1 MSRFRR
7 WGLLLGTFLIVGLV
21 GWWGLPRLRP
31 HVFHGMVMQSPE
43 LAPDFTLTDHTGR
56 PVSLRDFRG
65 KLVLLYFGYTF
76 CPDVCP
82 TTMAELAKAMN
93 LLGKKADRV
102 QVIMISVDPARDT
115 PEKLAE
121 YVTHFH
127 PSFLGLTG
135 TPDEI
140 AQIAALY
147 GIFYEKQEG
156 TEATG
161 YLVNHTATVTVID
174 RKGYVRLI
182 FPFGTSAEAIADD
195 LAYLLR

>member
-1 MSRFRR
+1 MSRLRR
-7 WGLLLGTFLIVGLV
+7 WGVLLGAFLVVGLV

-43 LAPDFTLTDHTGR
+43 RAPDFTLTDHTGR
-56 PVSLRDFRG
+56 SVSLHDFRG

-82 TTMAELAKAMN
+82 TTMAELAKAME
-93 LLGKKADRV
+93 LLGKKADQV

-182 FPFGTSAEAIADD
+182 FPFGTPAEAIADD